1 MENSLNINE
10 LIKIDNLPKIYE
22 QLETIGRW
30 VDDGLAKLDL
40 DNLVVDEEH
49 KQEIKKARTEVNNI
63 SKLLED
69 KRKEIKTKILEPYA
83 AFETKY
89 NEEVKMKLANASE
102 TLGNAINEIEY
113 GQKVQKETEL
123 RQFFDNYNEDYHLE
137 KIIKFE
143 DVGLNITLSAS
154 MKSLK
159 DQIVEFFKKVS
170 DDFQTISSCDY
181 REEVLMEYQS
191 NGFNYSQAVNTVNLK
206 HKQMEELQQTIDNKV
221 ALEEVEQ
228 TVIENVETLVSAP
241 IEVVEEEILECTFK
255 VKATKAQ
262 LIELKKYLQEKGI
275 SYE

>member
-89 NEEVKMKLANASE
+89 NEEVKTKLANASE

-159 DQIVEFFKKVS
+159 DQIIDFFKKVS
-170 DDFQTISSCDY
+170 DDFQAISSCDY

-191 NGFNYSQAVNTVNLK
+191 NGFNYSQAVNIVNEK
-206 HKQMEELQQTIDNKV
+206 HRKMEELQQQIEQKANV
-221 ALEEVEQ
+221 EQVEQ
-228 TVIENVETLVSAP
+228 TVVENVNTVVSAP
-241 IEVVEEEILECTFK
+241 VEVVEEEIIECSFK
-255 VKATKAQ
+255 VKATRTQ
-262 LIELKKYLQEKGI
+262 LKELKQFLQEKGI